1 MVMRST
7 TCKLLTSSLLLILVL
22 LVSGCAGH
30 PEGWKNPRELT
41 DSEKDRVVEIALNT
55 PEALRQLET
64 ENKYKTEEVD
74 WLAIVWS
81 NSQWSAYLHIDSE
94 WETDPNL
101 ELVPESAAFYPA
113 VSIRFGEPEQW
124 IVKVAVDLDTEK
136 VALVHQYPAKKRP
149 RSPK

>member
-1 MVMRST
+1 MQIMI
-7 TCKLLTSSLLLILVL
+7 SSLLVIPVL

-30 PEGWKNPRELT
+30 PEGLKKPRELT
-41 DSEKDRVVEIALNT
+41 DIEKDRVVEIGLNT

-81 NSQWSAYLHIDSE
+81 NSEWSAYWHIDSE

-124 IVKVAVDLDTEK
+124 IVMVAVDLDTEK
-136 VALVHQYPAKKRP
+136 VALVHQYPAKKGPRP
-149 RSPK
+149 PK